1 MGTPSKVIDVHRL
14 TQSPSRLSH
23 LQPNLRSIS
32 GIAAVSC
39 AVPHRFGG
47 NSAGDPKAATL
58 SFVASATAR
67 QTAAQADPAA
77 EMTKYGMEQ
86 EAACRAVRLA
96 AKLCQV
102 GVHPCVLDL
111 HGVKG
116 PRSQPEYF

>member
-1 MGTPSKVIDVHRL
+1 M
-14 TQSPSRLSH
+14 
-23 LQPNLRSIS
+23 
-32 GIAAVSC
+32 
-39 AVPHRFGG
+39 PHRFGG